1 MDCRWYVCKIIF
13 KWAPQ
18 DLKIIII
25 LHRII
30 GIPSIRL
37 TFVIY
42 DSSLSWRFAPLKGGI
57 TDRYITAVT
66 PIILDSQKRSPRL
79 GLQALDSN
87 MVELYIGLSGS
98 DRSSD
103 ALLSKYELVSVIFQ
117 KVDIFE
123 GYVLEFYAQMVLVR
137 VWIIVWDVEQDARLD
152 LVLVIDCG
160 GFF

>member
-1 MDCRWYVCKIIF
+1 M
-13 KWAPQ
+13 
-18 DLKIIII
+18 
-25 LHRII
+25 
-30 GIPSIRL
+30 
-37 TFVIY
+37 
-42 DSSLSWRFAPLKGGI
+42 
-57 TDRYITAVT
+57 
-66 PIILDSQKRSPRL
+66 

-137 VWIIVWDVEQDARLD
+137 V
-152 LVLVIDCG
+152 
-160 GFF
+160 